1 MTQNQAIFKRSALY
15 LALTSFFAISNVAIA
30 QDAQVQ
36 GIERIEV
43 TGSRRSSTVQ
53 EAPLNITALDADI
66 MADQNI
72 TQLSDIARW
81 VPGLSIPDQG
91 GFYNS
96 PIIVRGLNTNSSNP
110 GSDGGTVA
118 TYIGEIPLTVDMK
131 ILDVERVEV
140 LIGPQGTL
148 YGAGTLGGAIRYLPK
163 KPVLDETSGTI
174 YGDLFSVKESNDQG
188 GEAGFVFNQPLI
200 EDKMGFRVAFNYLND
215 PGYIDY
221 NTLVKT
227 PGVSLADPDWN
238 DPAEI
243 TENLSSKKDI
253 NDQKTLTARAS
264 LRLKIND
271 NIDANL
277 SYHYQ
282 KDEFGG
288 RGVTHYQSL
297 SDENALSEQI
307 GKYDG
312 AYRYLEP
319 RENET
324 SLLSLELVA
333 DLGFAELTSAT
344 GKSSY
349 ESEYKRDQTDLLIRL
364 DYSYEEFPAFSAFTR
379 DIEEEDVTTQEI
391 RLVSKDNSPLT
402 WIVGAYYSNNEFIS
416 DGREF
421 TPGYGEWATAGEVGV
436 DYRADSLEYIAL
448 LESKTIEKAIFG
460 ELTFEASDKL
470 TFNFGSRFYQ
480 YSAKYTSASDLPLFN
495 VDFSLDDLEWNG
507 NPIDDN
513 GSLFKF
519 NIDYKVSA
527 DILTYATMSE
537 GYRIGGSNGI
547 ALCSSP
553 IEPPCAL
560 PSEFDFEPDTTT
572 NYELGFKS
580 TWNKNQLHF
589 NAAIFMVDWDNAQ
602 VDGATVNGQEP
613 YTTNAASARSKGIEI
628 STRAIISDKLS
639 AYATYAYTNV
649 ELTSEAPSLYI
660 KENIDD
666 KSKVTFD
673 GNAGDRLPGSPENQF
688 SFGLAYSTEL
698 FEDKLLDIN
707 YGFTYQ
713 SDVYTK
719 VGLKAD
725 AEILPS
731 YALSNISARLSDEAW
746 SVTFYI
752 DNMFNKYAVT
762 SVRRDKGD
770 IGQAQNPL
778 LNINGSEIQRNYG
791 HYIVSPRTIGLRVT
805 YNFDL

>member
-15 LALTSFFAISNVAIA
+15 LALTSSFATSNVAIA
-30 QDAQVQ
+30 QEAQVQ

-72 TQLSDIARW
+72 TQLSDVARW

-174 YGDLFSVKESNDQG
+174 YGDIFSVKESDDQG
-188 GEAGFVFNQPLI
+188 GEAGFVFNQPLL
-200 EDKMGFRVAFNYLND
+200 EDKLGFRVAFNYLND

-238 DPAEI
+238 DPAAI

-264 LRLKIND
+264 LRWQVNE
-271 NIDANL
+271 NVDANL

-297 SDENALSEQI
+297 SDENPLSAQI

-364 DYSYEEFPAFSAFTR
+364 DYSYEEFPAFSSFTR
-379 DIEEEDVTTQEI
+379 EIEDEDSFTQEL
-391 RLVSKDNSPLT
+391 RLVSKNDSMFS
-402 WIVGAYYSNNEFIS
+402 WIVGAYYNNIEFS
-416 DGREF
+416 DLSQEF
-421 TPGYGEWATAGEVGV
+421 TPGFSQFAVDNFGGEQIRPDE
-436 DYRADSLEYIAL
+436 LEYIAPSRS
-448 LESKTIEKAIFG
+448 ETTEKAVFG
-460 ELTFEASDKL
+460 ELNLELSRQLNVTLGA
-470 TFNFGSRFYQ
+470 RFYE
-480 YSAKYTSASDLPLFN
+480 YKSSYAADSDLPLYN
-495 VDFSLDDLEWNG
+495 TLYEGAGPTDIDLELNDVKVKDDG
-507 NPIDDN
+507 N
-513 GSLFKF
+513 LFKLNVAYQF
-519 NIDYKVSA
+519 TPDVMSYFTI
-527 DILTYATMSE
+527 SE
-537 GYRIGGSNGI
+537 GFRLGGSNGTAACPDNI
-547 ALCSSP
+547 DD
-553 IEPPCAL
+553 IERQIICAL
-560 PSEFDFEPDTTT
+560 PYEFAYKPDTTT
-572 NYELGFKS
+572 NHELGFKS
-580 TWNKNQLHF
+580 TWLNNQLHF
-589 NAAIFMVDWDNAQ
+589 NAAIFYVEWDDAQ
-602 VDGATVNGQEP
+602 VDTSTENGESP
-613 YTTNAASARSKGIEI
+613 ITINAAKAKSRGVEV
-628 STRAIISDKLS
+628 STRAAINESIMS
-639 AYATYAYTNV
+639 YATYAYTKA
-649 ELTSEAPSLYI
+649 ELSEDASLL
-660 KENIDD
+660 ENAL
-666 KSKVTFD
+666 S
-673 GNAGDRLPGSPENQF
+673 GDRLPGTPEHQF
-688 SFGLAYSTEL
+688 SVGVNFNTEIYN
-698 FEDKLLDIN
+698 DYVLDVN
-707 YGFTYQ
+707 YGLTYQ
-713 SDVYTK
+713 SDVYTS
-719 VGLKAD
+719 VGLTNSG
-725 AEILPS
+725 EVLPS
-731 YALSNISARLSDEAW
+731 YALSNLSAKVSKDAW
-746 SVTFYI
+746 TATFYI
-752 DNMFNKYAVT
+752 DNMFDKYAYT
-762 SVRRDKGD
+762 SVR
-770 IGQAQNPL
+770 QNKS
-778 LNINGSEIQRNYG
+778 IITDATNGYDIQRNYG

-805 YNFDL
+805 YDFDL